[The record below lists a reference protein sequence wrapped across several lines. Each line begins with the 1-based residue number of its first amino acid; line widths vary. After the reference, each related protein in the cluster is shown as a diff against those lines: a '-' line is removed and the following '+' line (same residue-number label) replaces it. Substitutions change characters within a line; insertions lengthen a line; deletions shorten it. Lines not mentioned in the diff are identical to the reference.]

1 MHYITLEGMWQGVF
15 VKLWGPLKKE
25 KKTTEGK
32 RFDLMLHLCAVG
44 NVTQMTSEGAR
55 SDKESEKLTT

>member
-15 VKLWGPLKKE
+15 VRLSGPLKKE

-32 RFDLMLHLCAVG
+32 RFDLMLHLRAVG
-44 NVTQMTSEGAR
+44 NVTQMTSEAPEVTKKAK
-55 SDKESEKLTT
+55 S